1 MIKNKIG
8 KLLEFKKISDD
19 RGSLTSL
26 EEAKEI
32 PFTTRR
38 VYYLYNIVDGAS
50 RGHHAHKELEQVMI
64 ALHGSCEVV
73 LDDGE
78 NKETY
83 ILNEPNVG
91 LYIKPGLWR
100 EMYKFSKDAVLV
112 VLASD
117 IYNEDDYIRR
127 YDDFIEYSKG
137 LHD

>member
-1 MIKNKIG
+1 MTKNKIG

-73 LDDGE
+73 LDDGK
-78 NKETY
+78 NKET
-83 ILNEPNVG
+83 
-91 LYIKPGLWR
+91 
-100 EMYKFSKDAVLV
+100 
-112 VLASD
+112 
-117 IYNEDDYIRR
+117 
-127 YDDFIEYSKG
+127 
-137 LHD
+137 

>member
-73 LDDGE
+73 LDDGK

>member
-1 MIKNKIG
+1 MTKNKIG

-73 LDDGE
+73 LDDGK